1 MNFSRSW
8 EVVGPGASVAREEQ
22 ECGTC
27 VTSTARSPL
36 AAESSPLD
44 LEFSSYAMIV
54 HVTVH
59 VCSQQNLLAHVYH
72 PYIHSPLQLTLII
85 IITIRRHVQ
94 LNKECFVFVDWHS
107 KIFQLQLQ
115 N

>member
-8 EVVGPGASVAREEQ
+8 EVIGLGASVVREEQ

-27 VTSTARSPL
+27 VTSVARSPS
-36 AAESSPLD
+36 AAEFSPLA

-59 VCSQQNLLAHVYH
+59 VDYSMPTSTVPSKFNSAPSCEAHVLH
-72 PYIHSPLQLTLII
+72 VILII
-85 IITIRRHVQ
+85 IIIITLAQ
-94 LNKECFVFVDWHS
+94 HS
-107 KIFQLQLQ
+107 IELKMSHLCRLAF
-115 N
+115 